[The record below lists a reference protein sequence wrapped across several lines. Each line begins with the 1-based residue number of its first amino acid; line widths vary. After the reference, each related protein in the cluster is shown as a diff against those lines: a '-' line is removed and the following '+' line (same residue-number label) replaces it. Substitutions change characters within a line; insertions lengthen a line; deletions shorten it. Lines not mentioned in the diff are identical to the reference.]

1 MALIRWNPGTELMNL
16 HSEMDRL
23 FEELAGDMGMA
34 RWTKGNGGTAQAFL
48 PVDIERTDDAL
59 VIRASVPGF
68 NPDEVSVTV
77 DQGILT
83 IDAQHREEKEK
94 KEKNYVRQERFTGRL
109 YRQIALGQDVK
120 RDEAKATFATGVL
133 TVTVPLAK
141 RSEPRKIPVQAA
153 KS

>member
-16 HSEMDRL
+16 QSEMGRL
-23 FEELAGDMGMA
+23 FEELAADMGMA
-34 RWTKGNGGTAQAFL
+34 RWTNGNGGTARAFL
-48 PVDIERTDDAL
+48 PVDIERTDNAL
-59 VIRASVPGF
+59 AIRASVPGF

-83 IDAQHREEKEK
+83 IDAQHQEEKEK
-94 KEKNYVRQERFTGRL
+94 KEKNYIRQERFSGRL

-120 RDEAKATFATGVL
+120 GDEAKATFANGVL

>member
-1 MALIRWNPGTELMNL
+1 
-16 HSEMDRL
+16 
-23 FEELAGDMGMA
+23 
-34 RWTKGNGGTAQAFL
+34 
-48 PVDIERTDDAL
+48 
-59 VIRASVPGF
+59 VPGF

-83 IDAQHREEKEK
+83 IDAQHQEEKEK
-94 KEKNYVRQERFTGRL
+94 KEKNYIRQERFSGRL

-120 RDEAKATFATGVL
+120 GDEAKATFATGVL

>member
-1 MALIRWNPGTELMNL
+1 MGLIRWKPGTELMNL

-34 RWTKGNGGTAQAFL
+34 RWTN
-48 PVDIERTDDAL
+48 
-59 VIRASVPGF
+59 RASVPGF

-94 KEKNYVRQERFTGRL
+94 KEKNCVRQERFSGRL
-109 YRQIALGQDVK
+109 YRQIALGQDVTG
-120 RDEAKATFATGVL
+120 DEANATFANGVL
-133 TVTVPLAK
+133 TVTVPLAA

-153 KS
+153 KT

>member
-1 MALIRWNPGTELMNL
+1 
-16 HSEMDRL
+16 
-23 FEELAGDMGMA
+23 
-34 RWTKGNGGTAQAFL
+34 
-48 PVDIERTDDAL
+48 
-59 VIRASVPGF
+59 VPGF

-94 KEKNYVRQERFTGRL
+94 KENNYVRQERFTDRL

-120 RDEAKATFATGVL
+120 GDEAKATFANGVL
-133 TVTVPLAK
+133 TVSVPLAK
-141 RSEPRKIPVQAA
+141 RSEPKKIPVQAA